1 MARAVAF
8 LLGALLAAG
17 ASAADL
23 RPWRG
28 GATPPLVLEDL
39 QGRSHDLAAYRGK
52 VVLVNFWATW
62 CEPCR
67 AEMPSM
73 ARLRSS
79 LAGQPF
85 EVLGVNMA
93 EPLSRIE
100 KFVAAVPVAFT
111 LLRDRDGATA
121 KAWRAKLL
129 PASFLVD
136 REGRIRYYVYGEVD
150 WASEA
155 VRAKVAGLLRSSAS
169 PTTAASER
177 RSAAGANNPRLSLRA
192 EASWR

>member
-1 MARAVAF
+1 MMLRQLAF
-8 LLGALLAAG
+8 IVALLLPAG
-17 ASAADL
+17 AIGAQL
-23 RPWRG
+23 QPWSG
-28 GATPPLVLEDL
+28 GATPPLALEDL
-39 QGRSHDLAAYRGK
+39 QGRRHDLAEYKDK

-73 ARLRSS
+73 ARLKSS

-100 KFVAAVPVAFT
+100 KFLAIVPVAFV
-111 LLRDRDGATA
+111 LLRDRDGAVA

-129 PASFLVD
+129 PASFLVGRD
-136 REGRIRYYVYGEVD
+136 GRIRYFVYGEVD
-150 WASEA
+150 WSSEA
-155 VRAKVAGLLRSSAS
+155 VRAKVLELLRSSAS
-169 PTTAASER
+169 SSTAASAR
-177 RSAAGANNPRLSLRA
+177 RSAAGANR
-192 EASWR
+192 

>member
-1 MARAVAF
+1 MTRLPAF
-8 LLGALLAAG
+8 LLAMLFSAGALAAH
-17 ASAADL
+17 L
-23 RPWRG
+23 QPWSG
-28 GATPPLVLEDL
+28 GATPPLALEDL
-39 QGRSHDLAAYRGK
+39 QGRRHDLADYRGK

-73 ARLRSS
+73 ARLKSS
-79 LAGQPF
+79 LAGEPF

-100 KFVAAVPVAFT
+100 KFLAAVPVAFV
-111 LLRDRDGATA
+111 LLRDRDGAVG

-136 REGRIRYYVYGEVD
+136 RDGRVRYLVYGEVD
-150 WASEA
+150 WSSEA
-155 VRAKVAGLLRSSAS
+155 VRAKVLELLHSSAS
-169 PTTAASER
+169 SSTTASAR
-177 RSAAGANNPRLSLRA
+177 RSADGANR
-192 EASWR
+192 